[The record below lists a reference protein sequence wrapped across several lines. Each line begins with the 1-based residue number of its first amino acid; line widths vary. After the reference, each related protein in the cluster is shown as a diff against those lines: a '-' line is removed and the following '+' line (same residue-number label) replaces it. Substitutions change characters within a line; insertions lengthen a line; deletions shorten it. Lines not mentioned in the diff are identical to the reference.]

1 MLDRFVQEILM
12 KVLKIVFIR
21 SLISWIFGW
30 LILTLLFL
38 YYYNLLVHI
47 V

>member
-1 MLDRFVQEILM
+1 MLDRFVQGILM

-21 SLISWIFGW
+21 SLISWIFGS

-38 YYYNLLVHI
+38 YYYNLLVYI